1 MTQPMRPEYNIV
13 HASSYRALVTAVNN
27 AWTEGRWTPVGGV
40 AVGIDLVEE
49 VIDENGNGTTPT
61 FYPDDAELISSE
73 GVDVVPEF
81 YQAVIRL
88 VEVNNPGFMVA
99 RAQVPPGGLNPT

>member
-1 MTQPMRPEYNIV
+1 MTQPMRPEYEIV

-27 AWTEGRWTPVGGV
+27 AWDEGRWTPIGGI

-88 VEVNNPGFMVA
+88 VPAKSSGIMVS
-99 RAQVPPGGLNPT
+99 RTRIPSGGLNPT